1 MKNYVE
7 SVEINPNQ
15 NWPYVLN
22 HPHRIL
28 IIGGSGSGKS
38 NVLLNLIKHQRPS
51 IDKFIFMSKIRLN
64 KSMDCLSAEE
74 KK

>member
-7 SVEINPNQ
+7 SVEINPNT
-15 NWPYVLN
+15 NWPYVPN

-28 IIGGSGSGKS
+28 IIGGSGSGQT
-38 NVLLNLIKHQRPS
+38 NVLHQRPD
-51 IDKFIFMSKIRLN
+51 IFIFMSNKKYLN
-64 KSMDCLSAEE
+64 KSMDCLSTEE